1 MCSPFTDSGNLHL
14 HACHHQCR
22 LQSRKGVWL
31 QNEGISTP
39 CITISASQLNK
50 GSRDELNSCLHLQV
64 QMPQRSNSEMVD
76 VLSLRSAGGFS
87 SSSTVNPSH
96 ISPAPASSHQPSN
109 SIFFSHHSSS
119 SLQLQ
124 PAERSGSRRS
134 SWS

>member
-39 CITISASQLNK
+39 CITMSASQLNK

-76 VLSLRSAGGFS
+76 VLLKQKVS
-87 SSSTVNPSH
+87 
-96 ISPAPASSHQPSN
+96 
-109 SIFFSHHSSS
+109 
-119 SLQLQ
+119 
-124 PAERSGSRRS
+124 EEKGSDKLTNKIGYLTEDLDSRVRIECIQ
-134 SWS
+134 